1 MAPPDGGRGDGAL
14 AVQGGAWRGE
24 ATLVW
29 FAGTMLLGA
38 FLVFSI
44 QPLFARMALPLLG
57 GAPAVWNT
65 AMVFFQSALLAGYAY
80 AHCLSRCL
88 GPRGQVASHLS
99 LLALASLSLP
109 VAIGD
114 GWAPPSGAMSIP
126 WLIALMTW
134 TVGLPFLAVAAT
146 APLIQRWF
154 AGSGHRA
161 ADDPYFLYGA
171 SNLGS
176 ILALL
181 SYPLLVE
188 PTMTLHQQG
197 WLWAAGYGCLALAI
211 TGCGLAVWR
220 RVAAGLGG
228 VAAGGDRPAQ
238 AIGWRRRLHWLVL
251 ALVPSSLL
259 LAVTTHIT
267 TDLAA
272 VPLLWVVPLALYL
285 LTYVVAFARRPWLR
299 QAWMI
304 KAQPFVL
311 IPLVLLFTWNLPF
324 WLGLPLHLLGL
335 FLSALVCHGEL
346 ARMRPASARLTE
358 FYFWMA
364 AGGALGGAFTALL
377 APLLFDAVLE
387 YPIALV
393 AACLLRP
400 TLAPGAGRRVLDF
413 ALPIGVGILLTV
425 RPSSDLG
432 LSDFGTVGLLLVLV
446 PSAVALYALA
456 ERPLGFALG
465 IAAACGAA
473 LLAGDAQSVLT
484 RERSFFGVYTVKRDP
499 AGYHVLLHGTTMH
512 GAQRLDVERRR
523 EPLTYFHREGPLGQL
538 WGAVGARART
548 VGAVGLGVGTVACYR
563 RPGQRWT
570 FYEIDPLV
578 ERLARDQRHFHYLA
592 ECAPD
597 AEIRSGDARLTLQGA
612 ARAAYDLLI
621 LDAFSSDAI
630 PMHLMTRE
638 ALALYLE
645 KLAPGG
651 VIAWHVSNR
660 NLDLAPI
667 VADLAADA
675 GVVAWVQTDQP
686 SRAQLA
692 QYRTPSIWI
701 ALARRAEDLG
711 ALVHDPRWVRLQGRP
726 DARPWTD
733 DFSNIVSALR
743 WRVGG

>member
-1 MAPPDGGRGDGAL
+1 MAPPDGGRGEGAL
-14 AVQGGAWRGE
+14 AVQSGAWRGE
-24 ATLVW
+24 ATLAW

-88 GPRGQVASHLS
+88 GRRGQVASHLS
-99 LLALASLSLP
+99 LLAIASLSLP
-109 VAIGD
+109 VAIGA
-114 GWAPPSGAMSIP
+114 GWDPPAGARSIP
-126 WLIALMTW
+126 WLIALMAW
-134 TVGLPFLAVAAT
+134 HVGLPFLAVAAT

-154 AGSGHRA
+154 ADSGHPA
-161 ADDPYFLYGA
+161 AGDPYFLYGA

-181 SYPLLVE
+181 SYPVVVE
-188 PTMTLHQQG
+188 PALTLHQQG
-197 WLWAAGYGCLALAI
+197 WLWTAGYGALALAI
-211 TGCGLAVWR
+211 TGCGLVVWR
-220 RVAAGLGG
+220 RE
-228 VAAGGDRPAQ
+228 AAGGAATSGRAEASQP
-238 AIGWRRRLHWLVL
+238 IGWRRRLHWLLL

-285 LTYVVAFARRPWLR
+285 LTFVVAFARRPWLR
-299 QAWMI
+299 HAWMV

-311 IPLVLLFTWNLPF
+311 IPLVLMFTWNLPF

-335 FLSALVCHGEL
+335 FVSALVCHGEL
-346 ARMRPASARLTE
+346 ARLRPHSERLTE

-364 AGGALGGAFTALL
+364 AGGALGGAFTAML
-377 APLLFDAVLE
+377 APLLFDGVYE

-400 TLAPGAGRRVLDF
+400 TLAAGAGRRRILDF
-413 ALPIGVGILLTV
+413 ALPVGVGVLLAARSGV
-425 RPSSDLG
+425 DVG
-432 LSDFGTVGLLLVLV
+432 LRDFGTLGLLLVFV
-446 PSAVALYALA
+446 PSALALYALA
-456 ERPLGFALG
+456 ERPLGFGLG

-473 LLAGDAQSVLT
+473 LLAADAKSVLA
-484 RERSFFGVYTVKRDP
+484 RERSLFGVYTVKRDP
-499 AGYHVLLHGTTMH
+499 AGYHVLVHGTTMH
-512 GAQRLDVERRR
+512 GAQRLDPERRR
-523 EPLTYFHREGPLGQL
+523 EPLTYFHRDGPLGQL
-538 WGAVGARART
+538 FGAVGARART

-563 RPGQRWT
+563 QPGQRWT

-578 ERLARDQRHFHYLA
+578 ERIARDQRHFHYLA

-597 AEIRSGDARLTLQGA
+597 AEIRSGDARLTLQDA
-612 ARAAYDLLI
+612 PRAAYDLLI

-638 ALALYLE
+638 ALALYLD

-686 SRAQLA
+686 SRAELA

-711 ALVHDPRWVRLQGRP
+711 PLVHDPRWTRLQGRP

-743 WRVGG
+743 WRLGG